1 MRTTVDSSAAQ
12 PTPMENGAVVSTCA
26 CCFQKMDMKSRSVD
40 RAMQSAAIAAKLDIS
55 GRCAGNVRNHWSSQV
70 PRAAVARAAV
80 KAAQAAAT
88 PSSATVVDRSAI
100 EDLIVLVEMRIA
112 VAVVNEDI

>member
-1 MRTTVDSSAAQ
+1 
-12 PTPMENGAVVSTCA
+12 
-26 CCFQKMDMKSRSVD
+26 MKSRSVD
-40 RAMQSAAIAAKLDIS
+40 CAMQSATIAAKLDIS
-55 GRCAGNVRNHWSSQV
+55 RRCAGNVRNQWSSQV

-88 PSSATVVDRSAI
+88 PTNAIVVDSSAT

-112 VAVVNEDI
+112 VAVVNDDI